1 MNRCSIIL
9 FALLFGAGCM
19 QQTEKE
25 NLSEAATQQA
35 DIPRVMIV
43 SGDTSLKLFNGQWF
57 YMGKPFTGFIRK
69 NDSAGRLMAKQ
80 SIVKGL
86 DEGWQFAYYPDGT
99 MESKRFYHLGEK
111 DSLNMGWWPNGK
123 LRYAYHFKNGV
134 YEGDFDE
141 WYQSGNPLK
150 HIVYHNGKEQS
161 GKGWRDNGKVY
172 MSFMMRNGR
181 LYGLINANLC
191 YSLKNEQGEFIP
203 SRQEKKS
210 PL

>member
-1 MNRCSIIL
+1 MSKVSIIVFSL
-9 FALLFGAGCM
+9 ILLAGCNGQPGTTKNLTKA
-19 QQTEKE
+19 QQQVKLLLITVLSSDS
-25 NLSEAATQQA
+25 NLAL
-35 DIPRVMIV
+35 I
-43 SGDTSLKLFNGQWF
+43 NGQWF
-57 YMGKPFTGFIRK
+57 YRRTLFNGIIEKK
-69 NDSAGRLMAKQ
+69 DSAGRLITKQ
-80 SIVKGL
+80 SIANGVE
-86 DEGWQFAYYPDGT
+86 EGWQFAYYPGGR

-123 LRYAYHFKNGV
+123 PRYAYHFRNGV

-161 GKGWRDNGKVY
+161 GKGWRDNGKLY
-172 MSFMMRNGR
+172 MSFVRRNGR

-203 SRQEKKS
+203 SATEKKS